1 MKTKIGIHMSYDRV
15 SDYVY
20 YWGNI
25 EAYPDVMSGWEDKK
39 PFPPHTHT
47 HRHSQANEEFLG
59 PRSRCPKPKEEKSF
73 RRSM

>member
-1 MKTKIGIHMSYDRV
+1 MSCRDGKIK
-15 SDYVY
+15 
-20 YWGNI
+20 NN
-25 EAYPDVMSGWEDKK
+25 
-39 PFPPHTHT
+39 FPRTHT